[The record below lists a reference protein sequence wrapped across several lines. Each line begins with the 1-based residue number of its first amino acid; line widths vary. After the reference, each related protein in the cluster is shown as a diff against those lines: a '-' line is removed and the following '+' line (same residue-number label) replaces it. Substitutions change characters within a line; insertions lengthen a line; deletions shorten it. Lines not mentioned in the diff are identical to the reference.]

1 VNSVGGAGPQMY
13 RKIINSRSE
22 ISILPEIKCM
32 TLWKKNITG
41 LIIGSHC
48 NNWYGGI
55 IND

>member
-1 VNSVGGAGPQMY
+1 MNSVGGAGPQMY